1 MFSYVTSCVCDG
13 GLSKFLCEIVLI
25 KRKYLVL
32 SKFSD
37 EPGDEEPVVVAAPVS
52 TGSKKKLI
60 NQFNFCERAAL
71 TYNNP
76 SRVSKYIYFL

>member
-1 MFSYVTSCVCDG
+1 MGWNLYK
-13 GLSKFLCEIVLI
+13 LSLI

-32 SKFSD
+32 IKFSD
-37 EPGDEEPVVVAAPVS
+37 EPADEEPVVAAPVS

-76 SRVSKYIYFL
+76 SRVSFFLKLYKILSYVQLIFY